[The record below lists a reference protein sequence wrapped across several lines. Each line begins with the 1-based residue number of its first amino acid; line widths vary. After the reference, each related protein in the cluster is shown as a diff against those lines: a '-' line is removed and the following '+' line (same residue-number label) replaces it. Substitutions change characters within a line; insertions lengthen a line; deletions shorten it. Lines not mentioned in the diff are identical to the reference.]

1 MCLTEIKKTK
11 YNISEALSP
20 HFGVLGFMFA
30 CHLQQGGLTSQSS
43 LLQLLQV
50 IQLSDRITFRLSVRV
65 RPALIKPSL
74 SIKVL
79 SLN

>member
-50 IQLSDRITFRLSVRV
+50 IQLSDRIVRV

>member
-50 IQLSDRITFRLSVRV
+50 IQLSDRITQC
-65 RPALIKPSL
+65 ACQAC
-74 SIKVL
+74 
-79 SLN
+79 LNKAFIVNKSPFS